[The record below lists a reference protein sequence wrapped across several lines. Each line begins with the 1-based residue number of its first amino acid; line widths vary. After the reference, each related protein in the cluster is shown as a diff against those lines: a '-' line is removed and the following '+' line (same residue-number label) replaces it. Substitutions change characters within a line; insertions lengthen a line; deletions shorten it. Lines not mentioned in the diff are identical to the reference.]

1 LKDRQF
7 ARLLEFLSYPWRGY
21 RKVRQGAKKR
31 VARHMAEYGCCSLE
45 AYLERIAGNP
55 GVMAEYERRI
65 AVTRRLSHRSR
76 G

>member
-1 LKDRQF
+1 MKDRQF